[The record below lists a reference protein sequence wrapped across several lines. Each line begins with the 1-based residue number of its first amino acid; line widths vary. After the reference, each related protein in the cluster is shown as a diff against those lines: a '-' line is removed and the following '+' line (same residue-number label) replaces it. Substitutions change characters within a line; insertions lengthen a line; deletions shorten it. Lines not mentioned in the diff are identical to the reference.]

1 MNEQIKE
8 LGEKSGFGELKMLD
22 FDDERSHDAY
32 ATYCK
37 LEEYT
42 KLVVAECAKCI
53 TSPTIQAQPPNDV
66 AIKVLLDV
74 LVDDMKYY
82 FGVKE

>member
-1 MNEQIKE
+1 MNERIKE
-8 LGEKSGFGELKMLD
+8 LGQKSGFSELETLD
-22 FDDERSHDAY
+22 FDDERSNDAY
-32 ATYCK
+32 STYVK

-42 KLVVAECAKCI
+42 KLVVAECTKCI

-74 LVDDMKYY
+74 LVDDMKYH
-82 FGVKE
+82 FGVK